1 MAECFW
7 PDVHAEDIEQGA
19 ERIRDA
25 AKELTREGKRVE
37 YAGSILVPGDEV
49 VFYLFD
55 SESADDV
62 RTVCE
67 RAGIAFERVVDS
79 VPGRAQPT
87 VGP

>member
-7 PDVHAEDIEQGA
+7 PDVHEEDIEHGA
-19 ERIRDA
+19 ERIRDSA
-25 AKELTREGKRVE
+25 SQLSREGKRVD

-62 RTVCE
+62 REVCE
-67 RAGIAFERVVDS
+67 RAGIAFERVVES
-79 VPGRAQPT
+79 VPGSAQPR
-87 VGP
+87 VEP